1 MGRHRSLICIFVFI
15 SLVSLGA
22 AQAQEKYP
30 SRPIELVVPMA
41 PGGFAD
47 IGTRVFSD
55 ELSQILKTPVNVV
68 NRAGGTG
75 VPATMYV
82 LRNPKD
88 GYTLLLGA
96 SSTHVIAPIINKE
109 ATFDTLKDLLPLG
122 YFGSVPCAF
131 AVRSDS
137 PIKSLN
143 DLIETAGKNPGKLK
157 NGAGGMGTESQFDL
171 EILCMNNKIKITTV
185 PFSSGGEALP
195 ALLGGHVDMATSTL
209 ATFGPSIKGGKVR
222 VLAVT
227 SEKRHP
233 EFPEIPT
240 TADLGH
246 PYISF
251 YPWIGLLASAGIPTS
266 VQNILVPAIEKV
278 FKNPEVIGRA
288 AKVNVTVEYKGPEEY
303 RKLIA
308 HDIEVLTKVAK
319 EANLIKK

>member
-1 MGRHRSLICIFVFI
+1 MEKDRALALLSAL
-15 SLVSLGA
+15 LVVLSFTAVQG
-22 AQAQEKYP
+22 QEKYP
-30 SRPIELVVPMA
+30 TRPIELVVPMA

-55 ELSQILKTPVNVV
+55 ELSKILKTPIAVV

-82 LRNPKD
+82 IRSAKD

-109 ATFDTLKDLLPLG
+109 ATFDTLKDFIPIG
-122 YFGSVPCAF
+122 YFGAVPCAF
-131 AVRSDS
+131 AVRADS
-137 PIKSLN
+137 PIKTLS
-143 DLIETAGKNPGKLK
+143 DLIETARKSPGKLK

-171 EILCMNNKIKITTV
+171 EILCMNNNIKITTV

-209 ATFGPSIKGGKVR
+209 ATFGPSIKAGKVR
-222 VLAVT
+222 ALAVT
-227 SEKRHP
+227 SESRHP

-251 YPWIGLLASAGIPTS
+251 YPWIGLLAPAGIPAA
-266 VQNILVPAIEKV
+266 VQEILVSAVEKA
-278 FKNPEVIGRA
+278 FKNPDVISRA
-288 AKVNVTVEYKGPEEY
+288 AKANVTVRYKGPEEY

-308 HDIEVLTKVAK
+308 EDTQSLTKVAR

>member
-1 MGRHRSLICIFVFI
+1 MKKYRSFGWVVLILL
-15 SLVSLGA
+15 LVSFGA

-30 SRPIELVVPMA
+30 NRPIELVVPMA

-47 IGTRVFSD
+47 IGTRVFSE
-55 ELSQILKTPVNVV
+55 ELSKILKTPIAVV

-82 LRNPKD
+82 IRSAKD

-109 ATFDTLKDLLPLG
+109 ATFDTLRDFIPLG
-122 YFGSVPCAF
+122 YFGAVPCAF
-131 AVRSDS
+131 AVRADS
-137 PIKSLN
+137 PIKTLN
-143 DLIETAGKNPGKLK
+143 DLIESARKNPGKLK

-171 EILCMNNKIKITTV
+171 EILCMNNKIKITTI

-209 ATFGPSIKGGKVR
+209 ATFGPSIKGGMVR
-222 VLAVT
+222 ALAVT
-227 SEKRHP
+227 SKTRHP

-251 YPWIGLLASAGIPTS
+251 YPWIGLLAPAGIPAS
-266 VQNILVPAIEKV
+266 VQNILVPAIEKT
-278 FKNPEVIGRA
+278 FKNPEVINRA
-288 AKVNVTVEYKGPEEY
+288 AKANVTVEYKGPEEY

-308 HDIEVLTKVAK
+308 EDIEVLTKVAQ